1 METTEVRRNQ
11 HNDFIQQQD
20 AVLFNS
26 CISKPQ
32 LGMLS
37 FLKKS
42 IYFYFEGKKL
52 CLHGSA

>member
-1 METTEVRRNQ
+1 METTEVHRNQ